1 MGHNWLMASARRLLG
16 RTRRRQAGGQG
27 SSSVARPLLA
37 FAGAGLAVVAI
48 IGFAATELLRGNAR
62 DEAIHNAQEVTR
74 LAGNGI
80 ARPAIER
87 GLLRGDP
94 AARRH
99 LDRVVRGRI
108 LREPVVRVKVWS
120 PGGRILYSDER
131 RLQGRRLGLDDDE
144 REAIKHREVAA
155 EVSDLQRP
163 ENRYEKRFG
172 KLLEVYLPVRGP
184 DGRQLLYEDYLRFSS
199 ISDSERRQLS
209 RLAPAL
215 VGALLL
221 LWLLQLP
228 LAWSLAKRL
237 RQRRAERE
245 LLLQRA
251 LDSSQVERRRIARQ
265 LHDGVVQDLAGTSL
279 SLAAAAERVDRA
291 GDREAGDLVR
301 GGAASVRRAMRELR
315 ALLVGIYPP
324 SLRRS
329 GLASAMDDLVAPLAE
344 RGVRVDVDVPE
355 DLGLTAE
362 TEDTLFRCAQEGV
375 RNAVKH
381 AEAHNVRVAVAKAD
395 GRVTLTVSDDG
406 SGFSP
411 GSDRNGDPGL
421 GLRLLE
427 DLAAESG
434 GRADVSSAPGQ
445 GTRLS
450 VEVPAE

>member
-1 MGHNWLMASARRLLG
+1 
-16 RTRRRQAGGQG
+16 
-27 SSSVARPLLA
+27 V
-37 FAGAGLAVVAI
+37 
-48 IGFAATELLRGNAR
+48 
-62 DEAIHNAQEVTR
+62 
-74 LAGNGI
+74 
-80 ARPAIER
+80 
-87 GLLRGDP
+87 
-94 AARRH
+94 
-99 LDRVVRGRI
+99 
-108 LREPVVRVKVWS
+108 
-120 PGGRILYSDER
+120 
-131 RLQGRRLGLDDDE
+131 
-144 REAIKHREVAA
+144 
-155 EVSDLQRP
+155 
-163 ENRYEKRFG
+163 
-172 KLLEVYLPVRGP
+172 
-184 DGRQLLYEDYLRFSS
+184 LYEDYLRFSS
-199 ISDSERRQLS
+199 ISDSERRQLA

-279 SLAAAAERVDRA
+279 SLAAAAERVDGA
-291 GDREAGDLVR
+291 GDRETGDLVR

-329 GLASAMDDLVAPLAE
+329 GLASAVGDLVAPLAE
-344 RGVRVDVDVPE
+344 RGVQVDVDVPE
-355 DLGLTAE
+355 DLRLTAE
-362 TEDTLFRCAQEGV
+362 AEETLYRCAQEGV

-381 AEAHNVRVAVAKAD
+381 ADAHSVRVAVARVD

-406 SGFSP
+406 RGFDPASG
-411 GSDRNGDPGL
+411 RNGDPGL

-434 GRADVSSAPGQ
+434 GRVDVSSAPGE
-445 GTRLS
+445 GTQLF
-450 VEVPAE
+450 VEVPAK